1 MLQNDESES
10 SDIRARDRA
19 HVWHPMMQHTE
30 LESKDLMVIREA
42 SGSTVIDSEGNTYL
56 DAYAGLWN
64 VTVGYGRDEI
74 AEAAYEQM
82 KKLSY
87 YHHMQV
93 TEPAADLAAKL
104 AEILPGDLNHIFFA
118 NSGSEA
124 NETALKIARQ
134 YGRQKFPGQNRY
146 KVIARYQG
154 YHGFTFGAMSATG
167 QVTRRSK
174 FEPLV
179 PGFKHVNPPY
189 CHQCPLKLEYPSCR
203 IACVEEIEE
212 VILREDPETVAAVIA
227 EPVIGGGGV
236 LVAPDEYLPRLRE
249 ICNAH
254 GVLLILDE
262 VITGFGRTG
271 KLFASEHWDVVPDIM
286 TMAKGV
292 TSGYLPLGACA
303 VTPEVFNAFKG
314 EPGEGKELS
323 QVVTYGGHPVCCA
336 AALANLEIL
345 LGERLWENSEEVGA
359 YLQQGLRMLDSPFI
373 GDVRG
378 KGLMIAV
385 EMKSENGEMLD
396 SARTAQVGAGIREA
410 GVIVGKMS
418 HVMAGP
424 ESIFFLSPPLV
435 LTKEEADRIVAAFR
449 SGLMRIS

>member
-19 HVWHPMMQHTE
+19 HGWHPMMQHTE

-336 AALANLEIL
+336 AALAKLEIL

-359 YLQQGLRMLDSPFI
+359 YLQQGLRMLDSSFI

>member
-1 MLQNDESES
+1 MHIHAMKQLQEAG
-10 SDIRARDRA
+10 IK
-19 HVWHPMMQHTE
+19 PPHT
-30 LESKDLMVIREA
+30 IQ
-42 SGSTVIDSEGNTYL
+42 
-56 DAYAGLWN
+56 YAGA
-64 VTVGYGRDEI
+64 VDEEHFF
-74 AEAAYEQM
+74 AG
-82 KKLSY
+82 SR
-87 YHHMQV
+87 H
-93 TEPAADLAAKL
+93 LAANL
-104 AEILPGDLNHIFFA
+104 
-118 NSGSEA
+118 
-124 NETALKIARQ
+124 
-134 YGRQKFPGQNRY
+134 
-146 KVIARYQG
+146 
-154 YHGFTFGAMSATG
+154 
-167 QVTRRSK
+167 QV
-174 FEPLV
+174 
-179 PGFKHVNPPY
+179 
-189 CHQCPLKLEYPSCR
+189 
-203 IACVEEIEE
+203 
-212 VILREDPETVAAVIA
+212 DAAVIA

-359 YLQQGLRMLDSPFI
+359 YLQQGLRMLDSSFI

>member
-189 CHQCPLKLEYPSCR
+189 CHQCPLKLEYPTCG
-203 IACVEEIEE
+203 IACGEEIEE

-249 ICNAH
+249 LCNAH